1 MKSQSALGRIGR
13 SGKCQDSQCFSSWR
27 EFDAAHAEPF
37 AIVLHRQLPLRTL
50 IIFEHGVLQQAQD
63 FDVARRFIL
72 DCEIG

>member
-1 MKSQSALGRIGR
+1 MKGQSALGRIGR
-13 SGKCQDSQCFSSWR
+13 SGECQNRQGFSSWR

-37 AIVLHRQLPLRTL
+37 AIVLHRQLPLRTV